1 MVTAQ
6 NGGQHQGPDLME
18 TYTLII
24 LLLAATI
31 RVATPLL
38 LAALAAMYSE
48 RAGVIDLG
56 LEGKMLGAA
65 FASAAVSAISGS
77 AWLGLGAGIVAG
89 VFLALVIGF
98 ACITHRGNQVVAG
111 VAITIMVVGLA
122 PTLALAWFNVGGQTP
137 PLAGTSQRF
146 VGLAWP
152 WSDLAREHPLPG
164 LLYAELLSG
173 HNLIVYIAAALVPF
187 SAWVLQR
194 TRFGLRLRA
203 VGENPHAVDT
213 AGISVNRLRYLAVII
228 SGVLC
233 GVAGTYLSIA
243 ASAGFQRDMTAGKGY
258 LALAA
263 LIFGKWRPYP
273 TLGAC
278 LLFAFT
284 DALAARLQGVALP
297 LVGVIP
303 VQFILALPYALTVM
317 LLAGFVGKAVAPRAI
332 GVPYAKEK

>member
-1 MVTAQ
+1 
-6 NGGQHQGPDLME
+6 ME
-18 TYTLII
+18 TYTVIV

-38 LAALAAMYSE
+38 IAALAGMFSE
-48 RAGVIDLG
+48 RSGVIDLG

-65 FASAAVSAISGS
+65 FAAAAVSATTGS
-77 AWLGLGAGIVAG
+77 AWLGLGAGVATAT
-89 VFLALVIGF
+89 FLSLLIGF

-111 VAITIMVVGLA
+111 MAVTIMVVGLG
-122 PTLALAWFNVGGQTP
+122 PTLGLAWFELGGQTP
-137 PLAGTSQRF
+137 QLTQPGQRF
-146 VGLAWP
+146 TGVAWP
-152 WSDLAREHPLPG
+152 WAETAREHPLPG

-173 HNLIVYIAAALVPF
+173 HNLIVYFAVALVPL
-187 SAWVLQR
+187 SAWVLYR

-213 AGISVNRLRYLAVII
+213 AGISVNGLRYQAVLI
-228 SGVLC
+228 SGLLC

-243 ASAGFQRDMTAGKGY
+243 ASAGFTRDMTAGKGY

-263 LIFGKWRPYP
+263 LIFGKWKPYP

-284 DALAARLQGVALP
+284 DALAVRLQGVSLP

-303 VQFILALPYALTVM
+303 VQFILALPYALTVL
-317 LLAGFVGKAVAPRAI
+317 LLAGFVGKAVAPQAI
-332 GVPYAKEK
+332 GVPYSKEK

>member
-1 MVTAQ
+1 
-6 NGGQHQGPDLME
+6 ME
-18 TYTLII
+18 TYTVIV

-38 LAALAAMYSE
+38 LAALGGMFSE
-48 RAGVIDLG
+48 RAGVVDLG

-65 FASAAVSAISGS
+65 FAAAAVSATTGS
-77 AWLGLGAGIVAG
+77 AWLGLGAGIAAA
-89 VFLALVIGF
+89 VFLALLIGL
-98 ACITHRGNQVVAG
+98 ACITYRGNQVVAG
-111 VAITIMVVGLA
+111 MAITIMVAGLA
-122 PTLALAWFNVGGQTP
+122 PTLALAWFNFGGQTP
-137 PLAGTSQRF
+137 QLDAPAQRF
-146 VGLAWP
+146 LGLAWP
-152 WSDLAREHPLPG
+152 GAETARAHSLPG

-173 HNLIVYIAAALVPF
+173 HNLVVYLAAALVPA
-187 SAWVLQR
+187 SAWVLYR

-213 AGISVNRLRYLAVII
+213 AGIGVNALRYRAVLI

-263 LIFGKWRPYP
+263 LIFGKWRPWP

-284 DALAARLQGVALP
+284 DALATRLQGVALP
-297 LVGVIP
+297 VVGVIP
-303 VQFILALPYALTVM
+303 VQFILALPYVLTVL

-332 GVPYAKEK
+332 GMPYAKEK